1 MKPPPTA
8 LRRAEEI
15 YRRVAFDTFAQD
27 LKMGLNLGFCRT
39 FAVPE
44 IARVLTATGRMTR
57 HTRARA
63 KATGELMYRMFRHGL
78 DGEEGERTVTALKC
92 LHAPWAISDDA
103 YRYVLAC
110 FDLAPMRWCAAY
122 AWRAPTD
129 AERDA
134 SHTFYLALAER
145 MGIPDVPP
153 DRREFE
159 AWTEDFERAHFTF
172 TPEAH
177 ALWAATR
184 DLLAGRVPGVLG
196 PLAGSAAD
204 SLLDEGLRRAL
215 GVGRPAMPVRA
226 ATHTAL
232 RLRAATGRARRRI
245 RGSHRPAGMSM
256 VQ

>member
-1 MKPPPTA
+1 MTPPTA
-8 LRRAEEI
+8 LRQAEEI
-15 YRRVAFDTFAQD
+15 YRRMAFDTFAQD

-57 HTRARA
+57 HTRVRA

-78 DGEEGERTVTALKC
+78 DGEEGERAVAALKC
-92 LHAPWAISDDA
+92 LHAPWAIGDDA

-129 AERDA
+129 TERDA

-159 AWTEDFERAHFTF
+159 AWTVEFERAHFTF
-172 TPEAH
+172 TPEADT
-177 ALWAATR
+177 LWAATR

-204 SLLDEGLRRAL
+204 SLLDEELRRAL

-232 RLRAATGRARRRI
+232 RLRAATGRVRRRI